1 MQGKIAK
8 GKNLIKFSFILIK
21 KLSPLE
27 KVIYTKTCYCLSIS
41 YKDEKHDS
49 GLFQVDSEFQFGS
62 ENRNFIK

>member
-21 KLSPLE
+21 
-27 KVIYTKTCYCLSIS
+27 
-41 YKDEKHDS
+41 
-49 GLFQVDSEFQFGS
+49 EFQFGS